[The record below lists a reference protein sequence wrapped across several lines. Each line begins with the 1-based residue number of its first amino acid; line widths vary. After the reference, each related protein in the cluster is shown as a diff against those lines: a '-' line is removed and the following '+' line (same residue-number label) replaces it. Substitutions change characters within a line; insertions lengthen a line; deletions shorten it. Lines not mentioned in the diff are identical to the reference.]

1 MIELEIEDKIVQV
14 KPHLTIQQY
23 QRLKSNEEKFNIVE
37 TENKDLR
44 KENKRLK
51 TKNGLFNIISA
62 AIIAPLTYLL
72 IIK

>member
-51 TKNGLFNIISA
+51 KVCNEKN
-62 AIIAPLTYLL
+62 
-72 IIK
+72 KKK